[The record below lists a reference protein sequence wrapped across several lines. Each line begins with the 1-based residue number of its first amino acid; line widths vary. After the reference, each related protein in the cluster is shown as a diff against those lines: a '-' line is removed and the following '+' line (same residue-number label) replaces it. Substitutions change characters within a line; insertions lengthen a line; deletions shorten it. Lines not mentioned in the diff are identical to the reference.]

1 MSAVQKMT
9 TTEQRIFSGVYA
21 ATICP
26 LRDDFSPDEAALA
39 AHCRAVSEVRGIGG
53 LLVNGHA
60 GENFSLDREEQNRVL
75 EVVRRTV
82 NSEQAL
88 IVGINHESSLE
99 AALQAKDAAARGAD
113 ALMVFPPNSWALSV
127 APATIVAHHQL
138 ILQATALPVFLY
150 QAPVGSGAMAYSEEV
165 ILALVELPQ
174 VVGIKEGS
182 WEVARY
188 EANRRLVQQS
198 APHVAVMASGDE
210 HLLTSFV
217 LGTEGSIV
225 SLAALIPEVV
235 VALYEAVQCGDL
247 KAAQAA
253 HAIVYPL
260 ARAIYGRDPA
270 SHATARLKT
279 CLKLIGV
286 LESDRVRPPL
296 GKLDFH
302 EVKAL
307 QKALDQAGL

>member
-1 MSAVQKMT
+1 M
-9 TTEQRIFSGVYA
+9 
-21 ATICP
+21 
-26 LRDDFSPDEAALA
+26 
-39 AHCRAVSEVRGIGG
+39 
-53 LLVNGHA
+53 
-60 GENFSLDREEQNRVL
+60 
-75 EVVRRTV
+75 
-82 NSEQAL
+82 
-88 IVGINHESSLE
+88 
-99 AALQAKDAAARGAD
+99 
-113 ALMVFPPNSWALSV
+113 
-127 APATIVAHHQL
+127 
-138 ILQATALPVFLY
+138 
-150 QAPVGSGAMAYSEEV
+150 
-165 ILALVELPQ
+165 
-174 VVGIKEGS
+174 
-182 WEVARY
+182 ARY

-235 VALYEAVQCGDL
+235 VALYEAVQSGEL
-247 KAAQAA
+247 KTAQAA
-253 HAIVYPL
+253 HEIVYPL

-296 GKLDFH
+296 GKLDID

>member
-1 MSAVQKMT
+1 MMS
-9 TTEQRIFSGVYA
+9 TEQRIFGGVYA
-21 ATICP
+21 ATVCP
-26 LRDDFSPDEAALA
+26 LREDFSPDEAALA
-39 AHCRAVSEVRGIGG
+39 AHCRTVSEVRGIRG

-60 GENFSLDREEQNRVL
+60 GENFSLDREEQNKVL

-127 APATIVAHHQL
+127 APETIIAHHQL
-138 ILQATALPVFLY
+138 ILQATELPVFLY
-150 QAPVGSGAMAYSEEV
+150 QAPVGAGGMAYSEAV

-235 VALYEAVQCGDL
+235 VALYEAVQRKEL
-247 KAAQAA
+247 FM
-253 HAIVYPL
+253 VVTPL
-260 ARAIYGRDPA
+260 VTQPRD
-270 SHATARLKT
+270 S
-279 CLKLIGV
+279 
-286 LESDRVRPPL
+286 RP
-296 GKLDFH
+296 
-302 EVKAL
+302 VSN
-307 QKALDQAGL
+307 

>member
-1 MSAVQKMT
+1 MMS
-9 TTEQRIFSGVYA
+9 TEQRIFGGVYA
-21 ATICP
+21 ATVCP

-39 AHCRAVSEVRGIGG
+39 AHCRTVSEVRGIRG

-60 GENFSLDREEQNRVL
+60 GENFSLDREEQNKVL

-127 APATIVAHHQL
+127 APETIIAHHQL
-138 ILQATALPVFLY
+138 ILQATELPVFLY
-150 QAPVGSGAMAYSEEV
+150 QAPVGAGGMAYSEAV

-188 EANRRLVQQS
+188 EANRRLVHQS

-235 VALYEAVQCGDL
+235 VALYEAVQRKEL

-253 HAIVYPL
+253 HDIVYPL
-260 ARAIYGRDPA
+260 ARAIYGRDPG
-270 SHATARLKT
+270 SHATARLKA

-296 GKLDFH
+296 GKLDID

>member
-1 MSAVQKMT
+1 MT
-9 TTEQRIFSGVYA
+9 STEQRIFGGVYA
-21 ATICP
+21 ATVCP
-26 LRDDFSPDEAALA
+26 LRDDFSPDEVALA
-39 AHCRAVSEVRGIGG
+39 AHCRAVSEVRGIRG
-53 LLVNGHA
+53 LLLNGHA
-60 GENFSLDREEQNRVL
+60 GENFSLDRQEQNKVL

-127 APATIVAHHQL
+127 APETIVAHHQL
-138 ILQATALPVFLY
+138 ILEATKLPAFLY
-150 QAPVGSGAMAYSEEV
+150 QAPVGSGAMAYSEAV

-174 VVGIKEGS
+174 VVGVKEGS

-188 EANRRLVQQS
+188 EANRRLVQRS
-198 APHVAVMASGDE
+198 APQVAVMASGDE

-235 VALYEAVQCGDL
+235 VALYEAVQCGEL

-253 HAIVYPL
+253 HAIIYPL

-296 GKLDFH
+296 GELDID